1 MWGLIGSQRD
11 HHRASRASSTRT
23 TLTPRSGAYLNQ
35 LRREAVTFE
44 VNGDTLVHET
54 ANAFCTK
61 EENNARSVAIYFVH
75 YNLGRIHTTLA
86 LYASNGRLAS
96 SLGQGAC

>member
-1 MWGLIGSQRD
+1 VRGRD
-11 HHRASRASSTRT
+11 HHCASRASSTRT

-44 VNGDTLVHET
+44 VNGDTRVHET
-54 ANAFCTK
+54 D
-61 EENNARSVAIYFVH
+61 EYVLYEGGDNARSVAIYFVH
-75 YNLGRIHTTLA
+75 YNFERILTTLA
-86 LYASNGRLAS
+86 LYASNGRLPS